1 MLIGRSK
8 PINENPENLNILIGN
23 GPFKCVLTVILQVKV
38 HGDESRT
45 SILQVKVPRDCTLLP
60 RDCTVLP
67 GMAED
72 DIPLPDLLSD
82 QEDEEGGSS
91 DDDAGQPE
99 AKKRKFPP
107 IPVVGRFNDHLL
119 GTHTHTHTH
128 AHTHTHTHTHEIG
141 RAHV

>member
-1 MLIGRSK
+1 MPQGRDL
-8 PINENPENLNILIGN
+8 PW
-23 GPFKCVLTVILQVKV
+23 Q
-38 HGDESRT
+38 
-45 SILQVKVPRDCTLLP
+45 ILQVKVPRDESMTSILQVKVHVTTLQLP

-82 QEDEEGGSS
+82 HDDEEGGSS

-128 AHTHTHTHTHEIG
+128 TQERG
-141 RAHV
+141 